1 MRAAQV
7 PRQVEA
13 RSRLVAAAAS
23 SSTVKHLALV
33 GGAGLLELPRSTPE
47 APVRVCDG
55 VSSRTSALF
64 DSQYSEYNRAHVS
77 TLEALQSSGLRYTM
91 LCPGFMVD
99 EPSAHKEA
107 AARVFV
113 GTNPTLLDGLGGLV
127 ATYDE
132 VATVATRAVLEAPTA
147 WQNALVGVASREG
160 DYWPRFARGVWR
172 YTIQRQ

>member
-1 MRAAQV
+1 MPAQTVVLSDLTSGAVFDAETDGGVAEAICTVTIVNDDARATRFA
-7 PRQVEA
+7 
-13 RSRLVAAAAS
+13 
-23 SSTVKHLALV
+23 K
-33 GGAGLLELPRSTPE
+33 
-47 APVRVCDG
+47 
-55 VSSRTSALF
+55 
-64 DSQYSEYNRAHVS
+64 
-77 TLEALQSSGLRYTM
+77 ALQASGLRYTM

-99 EPSAHKEA
+99 ELSAHKEA

-132 VATVATRAVLEAPTA
+132 VAAVATRAVLEAPTA